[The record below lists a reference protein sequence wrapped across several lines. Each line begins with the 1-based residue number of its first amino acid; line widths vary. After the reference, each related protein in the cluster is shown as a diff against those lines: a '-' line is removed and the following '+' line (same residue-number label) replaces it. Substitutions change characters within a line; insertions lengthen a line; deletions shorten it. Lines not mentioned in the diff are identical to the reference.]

1 MNIYA
6 NALDIILLS
15 SIIDLYR
22 KTTLHQSG
30 VNIQEVIIMANKKD
44 IKKVVLAYSGGLD
57 TSIIIPWLKENY
69 NNCEVIAVSG
79 DVGQGTELDGLE
91 EKAIKT
97 GASKLIIAD
106 LKEEFI
112 QDYVY
117 PTVQAGAIYE
127 NRYMLGTSFA
137 RPIIAKRIAEIALE
151 EGADAICHGCTG
163 KGNDQ
168 VRFELAIKAFA
179 PEMAIIAPWREW
191 TIKSRDEEIDYAE
204 AHNIPL
210 KINRETN
217 YSKDKNI
224 WHLSHEG
231 LDLEDPANEP
241 QYEKKGFLEMGVSP
255 IDAPDK
261 PTYITL
267 HFEKGVPTMLDGKKM
282 NGVEMVSALNKLGG
296 ENGIGLADLVENRL
310 VGMKSRGVYET
321 PGGAIL
327 YHAHEV
333 LETIT
338 LDKETARIKQYLS
351 IKFADIVYNGQW
363 YTPLREAMSAFVTET
378 QKRVTGDVKL
388 KLYKG
393 NIINAGVT
401 SPYTLYDEEV
411 ATFDEDEVY
420 NQADAAGFINLFG
433 LPIKVRAQL
442 DKKRNNK

>member
-1 MNIYA
+1 
-6 NALDIILLS
+6 
-15 SIIDLYR
+15 
-22 KTTLHQSG
+22 
-30 VNIQEVIIMANKKD
+30 MAKD

-69 NNCEVIAVSG
+69 NNCEVIAVSA

-91 EKAIKT
+91 EKAKKT
-97 GASKLIIAD
+97 GASKLIVLD

-112 QDYVY
+112 QDYVF
-117 PTVQAGAIYE
+117 PTVQAGAVYE
-127 NRYMLGTSFA
+127 NRYLLGTSFA
-137 RPIIAKRIAEIALE
+137 RPIIAKKIAEIAVA

-179 PEMAIIAPWREW
+179 PDMAVIAPWREW
-191 TIKSRDEEIDYAE
+191 NIKSRDEEIDYAE
-204 AHNIPL
+204 AHDIPL

-231 LDLEDPANEP
+231 LDLENPANEP
-241 QYEKKGFLEMGVSP
+241 QYEKEGFLELGVSP
-255 IDAPDK
+255 INAPDK
-261 PTYITL
+261 PTYVTI
-267 HFEKGVPTMLDGKKM
+267 HFEKGIPTAIDGKEM
-282 NGVEMVSALNKLGG
+282 NGTEIVTTLNKLGG

-333 LETIT
+333 LETLC
-338 LDKETARIKQYLS
+338 LDKETARVKQYLS

-363 YTPLREAMSAFVTET
+363 FTLLREAMSAFVTET
-378 QKRVTGDVKL
+378 QKTVTGDVKL

-420 NQADAAGFINLFG
+420 NQHDAEGFINLFG
-433 LPIKVRAQL
+433 LPIHVKAKL
-442 DKKRNNK
+442 DQKRNNK